1 MLRAVKTTFKATKN
15 NIYKLFEANKVS
27 AQIWNDTLQ
36 LSKEYV
42 IKNNGKWIS
51 KVELQSLLKGKYPL
65 HSQSIQSVAH
75 KYLFARE
82 ATLKTKKKGLNNRY
96 PYRKKK
102 YFNTKWVQK
111 GFKLY
116 PNGKLE
122 LSMGRSRTPIIVYIN
137 HMPSGIVKEV
147 ELIYD
152 RGLKL
157 CLTYDDGQTEEVNN
171 YTNLAGVDLGEIHS
185 IASYSESGNSIII
198 TGRKAKSIKRLRNKK
213 LAELQRK
220 MSKCKKGSR
229 KWKKYNKAK
238 QYILSKSNAQ
248 LKDIL
253 HKTTKQFVDWCI
265 ENEVKQVV
273 VGNVEGVQ
281 RKTKKKKKATTNQKL
296 SQWQFGLLYKY
307 LEYKLKTKGIGITKI
322 SEEYT
327 TQTCPVCGRRKKPS
341 TRNYVCKCGYKE
353 HRDIHG
359 SKNILSKYKYG
370 TIQYIGETKDIKYLR
385 IA

>member
-1 MLRAVKTTFKATKN
+1 VLRAVKTTFKATKN